1 MRNLLLLV
9 LFLTGCNNQ
18 TTDQTV
24 DQFKKANDQ
33 VNKIANEAAPHVTA
47 IFDQVFAPA
56 IENVKNQVNN
66 KNQPDLH
73 LNEHKQKDSAS
84 SVVVIVQ
91 KPISNPPTW
100 TSNSDF
106 KYCYPIED
114 STNIICYSQPRNK

>member
-1 MRNLLLLV
+1 VKTLLLLV
-9 LFLTGCNNQ
+9 LVLTGCNNQ
-18 TTDQTV
+18 STDQTV

-56 IENVKNQVNN
+56 IENVKNQVNT

-73 LNEHKQKDSAS
+73 LNERKQKDSAS
-84 SVVVIVQ
+84 AVVAVQ

-100 TSNSDF
+100 TKNSDF
-106 KYCYPIED
+106 KYCYPI
-114 STNIICYSQPRNK
+114 SQTNIECRSEPKDQ